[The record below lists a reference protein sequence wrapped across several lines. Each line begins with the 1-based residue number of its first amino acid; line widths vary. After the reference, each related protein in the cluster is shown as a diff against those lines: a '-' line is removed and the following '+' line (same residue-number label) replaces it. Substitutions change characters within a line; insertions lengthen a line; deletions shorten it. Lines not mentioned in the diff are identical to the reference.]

1 MRKQDLLPSRTPW
14 SRRTVPVEGKLWRIA
29 AVKRDLQLKMHHHR
43 LRTRRRKR
51 TSSGCHLSQSPKR
64 RRAKRAPSRYPM
76 MPVSDLH
83 PSTLFILR
91 FRAVVHSG
99 WKLRQ
104 QTLANWTFCL
114 LVMQTVSYTGIYT
127 YEHREIL
134 LYTFEIL
141 WKQLQIYIS
150 SCTAEK
156 TTCKSNIYPCKIH
169 RLFDFLARYPYILI

>member
-1 MRKQDLLPSRTPW
+1 MYHLHISFNT
-14 SRRTVPVEGKLWRIA
+14 SSTVHIPV
-29 AVKRDLQLKMHHHR
+29 VFFSRDLQLKMHHHR

-114 LVMQTVSYTGIYT
+114 LVMQTVSYTD
-127 YEHREIL
+127 
-134 LYTFEIL
+134 
-141 WKQLQIYIS
+141 IYIRMS
-150 SCTAEK
+150 TEKSCFTHLKFCENNCRFTLVVVLLKRPPVKA
-156 TTCKSNIYPCKIH
+156 I
-169 RLFDFLARYPYILI
+169 FILVKFIDYLIS